1 MSQPI
6 NLKEIEGRAWRSF
19 FQDGLWDI
27 YLGLLLLGMAV
38 TAWLESLGMPES
50 RAMVILVGLQVLSVA
65 ILWAG
70 KRFITVPRIGRV
82 RFGPRRKVRL
92 AWITIILVA
101 SALVG
106 AAVMLV
112 ALLVLGSPPAW
123 FNEKLFFPAAWVVN
137 ALVVFSLG
145 AYFLDFNRLYLI
157 GVLYAIA
164 IPIDVMLNKMVDAEV
179 SYIAFGI
186 PALVI
191 LVMGVIVLAR
201 FLRDYAV
208 LAGGPPVK
216 GTIDGS

>member
-50 RAMVILVGLQVLSVA
+50 RAMVILVGLQVLSVV

-92 AWITIILVA
+92 AWTTIILVV

-106 AAVMLV
+106 AAVMLI

-123 FNEKLFFPAAWVVN
+123 FNAKLFFPAAWVVN

-164 IPIDVMLNKMVDAEV
+164 IPIDVMLNKMVDAEI
-179 SYIAFGI
+179 SYVAFGI
-186 PALVI
+186 PAMVI

-201 FLRDYAV
+201 FMRDYAV
-208 LAGGPPVK
+208 LPGGPPVK
-216 GTIDGS
+216 RTLDGG

>member
-6 NLKEIEGRAWRSF
+6 NLKEIEARAWRSF

-27 YLGLLLLGMAV
+27 YLGLLLLSMAV

-50 RAMVILVGLQVLSVA
+50 RAMVILVGLQVLSVV

-82 RFGPRRKVRL
+82 KFGPRRKVRL
-92 AWITIILVA
+92 AWTTIILAV

-123 FNEKLFFPAAWVVN
+123 FNAKLFFPAAWVVN

-164 IPIDVMLNKMVDAEV
+164 IPFDVVLNKMVDAEV
-179 SYIAFGI
+179 SYIAFGT